1 MARGDQIFVMRPFL
15 GLDALYEHH
24 GIDCGDGTVIH
35 YRKLGEE
42 AKISRTSYAAFAAG
56 LPVYRKRQTV
66 SFIPEV
72 VMQRAESRLDEEQY
86 NLLSN
91 NCEHF
96 ANWCKTGR
104 NESEQLARFGLDAT
118 TLSTGAAREL
128 IDAASHSGH
137 PVQAALLLQ
146 QALDNIAIARNRLQP
161 QYDHIQAEMKT
172 WQRVAQLA
180 LKQGREDL
188 ARAALGKKVSYKREA
203 SDLKDQLDQ
212 LHDMEADLIQR
223 RSTLE
228 QQAQL
233 AIAANFN
240 P

>member
-42 AKISRTSYAAFAAG
+42 SKISRTSYAAFAAG
-56 LPVYRKRQTV
+56 LPIYIKWQPV
-66 SFIPEV
+66 SFIPDV
-72 VMQRAESRLDEEQY
+72 VIQRAESRLGEEQY

-104 NESEQLARFGLDAT
+104 NESNQLARFGLDTT

-128 IDAASHSGH
+128 IDEASHAGH
-137 PVQAALLLQ
+137 PVQAALLVQ
-146 QALDNIAIARNRLQP
+146 QALDNIAIARSRLQA
-161 QYDHIQAEMKT
+161 QHDHIQSEMKT

-203 SDLKDQLDQ
+203 NDLKAQLDQ
-212 LHDMEADLIQR
+212 LNEMQADLIQK

-233 AIAANFN
+233 AIASFN